1 MAGPPGT
8 GKSSCIAGLV
18 ETLSECSLI
27 KHKNTGSQMHSHKLQ
42 RINPLGVADP
52 TLMFGKV
59 NASSDF
65 EDGIFTAFFRKANKE
80 HSVHKM
86 TTWICLDAP
95 LHHGWAEF
103 LSSALDKGQVI
114 ICFVC
119 SVDFKNVQL
128 RYFTVKSLSVCCVF
142 VFVWL

>member
-42 RINPLGVADP
+42 RINPLGVSDP
-52 TLMFGKV
+52 GLMFGKV

-103 LSSALDKGQVI
+103 LSSALDKGQVM
-114 ICFVC
+114 ICLCVLWILRMCSCVILRLKVLAFV
-119 SVDFKNVQL
+119 VF
-128 RYFTVKSLSVCCVF
+128 F